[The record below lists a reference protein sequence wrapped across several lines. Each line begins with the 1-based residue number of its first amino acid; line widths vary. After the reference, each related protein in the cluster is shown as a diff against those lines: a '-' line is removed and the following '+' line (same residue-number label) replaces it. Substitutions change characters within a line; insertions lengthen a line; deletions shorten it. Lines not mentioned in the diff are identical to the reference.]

1 MPFSSATDQ
10 IADLK
15 SGKVSSLEL
24 VDAAI
29 AQIQQRDGAINAIV
43 VRDFDRAR
51 DAAKAADKSLAA
63 GKDRPLQG
71 FPMTVKEAFDV
82 EGLPTTWGLAGNDKP
97 AASDAV
103 VVERLRAAGA
113 IILGKTNISTML
125 GDWQSAN
132 EVYGVTHNP
141 WDLSKTPGGSSGGAA
156 AAVAAGMTALEFGS
170 DLAGSLRIPASF
182 CGVFAHR
189 PSWGIVPMRGFAPPT
204 APRGPFAQPI
214 DQSTVGPLARSAA
227 DLRLALQ
234 LVAGPDAPD
243 NTAWRLV
250 LPEAR
255 QSRLENFRVM
265 VLDEHPLVPTATEIR
280 TALDG
285 VTQRLTDAG
294 CKVGKQAGGNPD
306 MKDLSRTFSA
316 LLMALMGIDMPET
329 EYDAAAAETRGGDGS
344 QRERSLTMSYRD
356 WALLDRH
363 RLMLAAKW
371 AELFAHWDVVLCPAA
386 PVTAFAH
393 DHRPMET
400 RKLDIDG
407 SQIAYE
413 KLAFWSALATPN
425 GLPVTTV
432 PIGISESGLPIGM
445 QIIGPR
451 LEDHTPLAFADLLE
465 RQLGY
470 RFKAP
475 RSVPE

>member
-24 VDAAI
+24 VDAVI
-29 AQIQQRDGAINAIV
+29 AQIQQHDGAINAIV
-43 VRDFDRAR
+43 ARDFDRAR
-51 DAAKAADKSLAA
+51 DAAKAADKDLAA
-63 GKDRPLQG
+63 GNDRPLQG
-71 FPMTVKEAFDV
+71 LPMTVKEAFDV
-82 EGLPTTWGLAGNDKP
+82 EGLPTTWGLAGDHKP
-97 AASDAV
+97 AGSDAV

-132 EVYGVTHNP
+132 EVYGVTSNP

-182 CGVFAHR
+182 CGIFAHR
-189 PSWGIVPMRGFAPPT
+189 PSWGIVPMRGFAPPM
-204 APRGPFAQPI
+204 APRGPFAQSI

-234 LVAGPDAPD
+234 LVAGPDSPD
-243 NTAWRLV
+243 KTAWRLV

-280 TALDG
+280 TAMEG
-285 VTQRLTDAG
+285 VARRLTDAG
-294 CKVGKQAGGNPD
+294 CKVGKQAGENPD

-316 LLMALMGIDMPET
+316 LLMALMGIDMPEKK
-329 EYDAAAAETRGGDGS
+329 YAAAAADTQGGDGS
-344 QRERSLTMSYRD
+344 QREHSLTMSYRD

-371 AELFAHWDVVLCPAA
+371 AEIFAHWDVVLCPAA
-386 PVTAFAH
+386 SVTAFAH
-393 DHRPMET
+393 DQRPMEN

-432 PIGISESGLPIGM
+432 PIGISETGLPVGM

-451 LEDHTPLAFADLLE
+451 LEDHTPIAFADLLE

-475 RSVPE
+475 GGGPE